1 MANKKSTFTPA
12 ACLMPIVMEIRDVV
26 LEVNGSGGNYQE
38 KTVIPSQEEQ
48 IVTPDANYAAL
59 SKVTVGAIPSD
70 YGKITYQGDT
80 ISVT

>member
-1 MANKKSTFTPA
+1 MANKKSTFTPT

-26 LEVNGSGGNYQE
+26 LKVGDAGGDYQE

-48 IVTPDANYAAL
+48 IVTPDENYAAL
-59 SKVTVGAIPSD
+59 SKVTVGAIPSN
-70 YGKITYQGDT
+70 YGKVTYYDDT